1 MSNVNFTEALTVLAN
16 AVNESQNCVLEVING
31 KDGALAHLIPR
42 DLWEQTEMEED
53 YEGND

>member
-1 MSNVNFTEALTVLAN
+1 MNNVNFTEALTVLAN
-16 AVNESQNCVLEVING
+16 TVNESQNCVLEVIIG
-31 KDGALAHLIPR
+31 EGGALAHLIPR

>member
-16 AVNESQNCVLEVING
+16 AVNESQNCVLEVIIG